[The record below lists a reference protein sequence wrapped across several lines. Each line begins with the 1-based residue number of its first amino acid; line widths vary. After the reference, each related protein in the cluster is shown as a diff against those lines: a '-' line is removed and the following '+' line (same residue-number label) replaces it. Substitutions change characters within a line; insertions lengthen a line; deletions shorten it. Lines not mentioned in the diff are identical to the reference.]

1 MVRHRWVTMRV
12 FFDFSD
18 EVSDT
23 TGVEL
28 TCLDEAESEAVA
40 GLLAVAQDKG
50 WDFRMPLSI
59 YIRAGD
65 GAVLS
70 TATLSVTLT
79 RNS

>member
-1 MVRHRWVTMRV
+1 MRV

-18 EVSDT
+18 EVSDP
-23 TGVEL
+23 TGLEL
-28 TCLDEAESEAVA
+28 ACLDEAESEAVA

-50 WDFRMPLSI
+50 WDLRSPLSI
-59 YIRAGD
+59 NIRAGD

-79 RNS
+79 RNP

>member
-1 MVRHRWVTMRV
+1 M
-12 FFDFSD
+12 
-18 EVSDT
+18 
-23 TGVEL
+23 
-28 TCLDEAESEAVA
+28 

-59 YIRAGD
+59 SIRACD

-79 RNS
+79 RNP